1 MYMNTWGE
9 MNSAREEI
17 LTKLKTAPRKQAS
30 PRPGAPA
37 LNEVALKGEELVAK
51 FIQEV
56 AAQTETVYQVK
67 NKHGALSRLTAIFK
81 RERINTIM
89 ASDDDVV
96 RALDLAAWGKKNG
109 IKVLTPLDFK
119 DRGRYAKAVF
129 DEAQAGITG
138 VDFAVAESG
147 TLGLIHNREH
157 PRLIS
162 LAPAQHIAI
171 VPQDRLVPVY
181 ENITDNLYIKNKNA
195 PCHVTFIS
203 GPSRSSDIK
212 ATPFKGMHGP
222 KKLDIILIG

>member
-1 MYMNTWGE
+1 

-30 PRPGAPA
+30 PRPATTA

-51 FIQEV
+51 FIREV
-56 AAQTETVYQVK
+56 TAQTETVHRAR
-67 NKHGALSRLTAIFK
+67 NKHSVLTKLAAIFK
-81 RERINTIM
+81 RERIKTIM
-89 ASDDDVV
+89 ASDDDVM
-96 RALDLAAWGKKNG
+96 RTLDLAVWGKKNG

-119 DRGRYAKAVF
+119 DRGRYIKAVF

-138 VDFAVAESG
+138 ADFAVAESG
-147 TLGLIHNREH
+147 TLGLIHNKEQ

-162 LAPAQHIAI
+162 LAPIHHIAI
-171 VPQDRLVPVY
+171 VPLDRLVPVY
-181 ENITDNLYIKNKNA
+181 ENITDNLYIKNKSA

-222 KKLDIILIG
+222 KKLEIILTG